1 MVGFFKNHPQKR
13 GFFTKKRKTI
23 AFRSKISVHRGGL
36 LMNHPILI
44 ENQKKRLDKPLWHLI
59 CFSMFSFWQ
68 MGFIYYF
75 LEPSSAID
83 GKIPLPINIDY
94 GTLLTAACYVL
105 SILTMIFL
113 PNIIVWTQR
122 IATGVALLSATGFF
136 LPLPE
141 DVLRFNIY
149 LQIFCCCL
157 MIGFET
163 FLIVNRFTEKSSIK
177 YLTFG
182 YGIAVFLIAL
192 VQNEIVSIPFSIFR
206 YAMIAALALLFIFF
220 LRIPAGKEHL
230 PRFVKK
236 SDGLIPPKKM
246 MWGTYLLMFIIAL
259 MGVAG
264 PAIAGKAEHGVS
276 IMYLVVAL
284 SCFTMYLLH
293 KKANVHPFRLMPV
306 FVGLG
311 GLGFLLMLIATYVPA
326 LAYVA
331 CGLIGFGMA
340 ACMLAPLHGVPIM
353 KSYPSK
359 YIPCAIIGLA
369 LSAVLVHAV
378 IAEIFLGAPIAL
390 YVFYAVIIGVLIFVY
405 TQVEP
410 FLLFALRRR
419 IPDSETVSVCEEIVE
434 VEEAPAKPEETADPL
449 SVLAKREREV
459 AELICLGYSNGDI
472 AKMLFLSEHTVKDYT
487 KKIYPKMGVHSRM
500 ELAALVNKYQSTSQR

>member
-1 MVGFFKNHPQKR
+1 
-13 GFFTKKRKTI
+13 
-23 AFRSKISVHRGGL
+23 
-36 LMNHPILI
+36 MNNPILI
-44 ENQKKRLDKPLWHLI
+44 ENQKKRIEIPLWRLV

-68 MGFIYYF
+68 MGFIFYF
-75 LEPSSAID
+75 LEPSSAMD
-83 GKIPLPINIDY
+83 GKIPIDINIDY
-94 GTLLTAACYVL
+94 GTTLTAICYIL

-113 PNIIVWTQR
+113 PKIIVYTQR
-122 IATGVALLSATGFF
+122 IATGVALLSAVAFF

-141 DVLRFNIY
+141 DALRFNIY

-163 FLIVNRFTEKSSIK
+163 FLVVNCFSEKSSVK

-192 VQNEIVSIPFSIFR
+192 VQNEVISIPFSTFR
-206 YAMIAALALLFIFF
+206 YGMVAALVLLFVFF
-220 LRIPAGKEHL
+220 LRMPTGKEHL

-236 SDGLIPPKKM
+236 SDGIPAPKKL

-264 PAIAGKAEHGVS
+264 PAVVGKAEHGVS

-293 KKANVHPFRLMPV
+293 KKANIHPFRMMPV
-306 FVGLG
+306 LVGLG
-311 GLGFLLMLIATYVPA
+311 GLGFILMIATSYVPS

-331 CGLIGFGMA
+331 CALIGFGMA
-340 ACMLAPLHGVPIM
+340 ACMLAPLYGVPIM

-378 IAEIFLGAPIAL
+378 IAEIFLGAPTAL
-390 YVFYAVIIGVLIFVY
+390 YIFYAVIMGVLVFVY
-405 TQVEP
+405 MQVEP
-410 FLLFALRRR
+410 FLMFALRRR
-419 IPDSETVSVCEEIVE
+419 IADDTVHAAEEETETVSAVKTEVKTESSVALADEEKN
-434 VEEAPAKPEETADPL
+434 P
-449 SVLAKREREV
+449 LAKLSPKKREV
-459 AELICLGYSNGDI
+459 AELICLGYTNKDI
-472 AKMLFLSEHTVKDYT
+472 AKALVISEHTVKDYV
-487 KKIYPKMGVHSRM
+487 KDIYIALEVHSRL
-500 ELAALVNKYQSTSQR
+500 ELAALVNNYRLANMK

>member
-1 MVGFFKNHPQKR
+1 
-13 GFFTKKRKTI
+13 
-23 AFRSKISVHRGGL
+23 
-36 LMNHPILI
+36 MNNPILI
-44 ENQKKRLDKPLWHLI
+44 ENQKKRIEIPLWRLV

-75 LEPSSAID
+75 LEPSSAMD
-83 GKIPLPINIDY
+83 GKIPIDINIDY
-94 GTLLTAACYVL
+94 GTTLTAICYIL

-113 PNIIVWTQR
+113 PKIIVYTQR
-122 IATGVALLSATGFF
+122 IATGVALLSAIAFF

-141 DVLRFNIY
+141 DALRFNIY

-163 FLIVNRFTEKSSIK
+163 FLVVNCFSEKSSVK

-192 VQNEIVSIPFSIFR
+192 VQNEVISIPFSTFR
-206 YAMIAALALLFIFF
+206 YAMVAALVLLFIFF
-220 LRIPAGKEHL
+220 LRIPAGKERL

-236 SDGLIPPKKM
+236 SDGIPAPKKL

-259 MGVAG
+259 MSVAG
-264 PAIAGKAEHGVS
+264 PAIVGKVEHGVS
-276 IMYLVVAL
+276 IMYLIVAL
-284 SCFTMYLLH
+284 SCFSMYLIH
-293 KKANVHPFRLMPV
+293 KKANIHPFRLMPI

-311 GLGFLLMLIATYVPA
+311 GLGFLLMIATSYVPA

-331 CGLIGFGMA
+331 CALIGFGMA
-340 ACMLAPLHGVPIM
+340 ACMLAPLYGVPIM

-378 IAEIFLGAPIAL
+378 IAEIFLGSPIAL
-390 YVFYAVIIGVLIFVY
+390 YIFYAVVMAALVFVFM
-405 TQVEP
+405 QVEP
-410 FLLFALRRR
+410 FLMFALRRR
-419 IPDSETVSVCEEIVE
+419 IADDTVHAAEEETETVPAVKTEVKTESSV
-434 VEEAPAKPEETADPL
+434 ALADEKKNP
-449 SVLAKREREV
+449 LAKLSPKKREV
-459 AELICLGYSNGDI
+459 AELICLGYTNKDI
-472 AKMLFLSEHTVKDYT
+472 AKTLVISEHTVKDYV
-487 KKIYPKMGVHSRM
+487 KDIYIALEVHSRL
-500 ELAALVNKYQSTSQR
+500 ELAALVNNYRLTNMK

>member
-1 MVGFFKNHPQKR
+1 
-13 GFFTKKRKTI
+13 
-23 AFRSKISVHRGGL
+23 
-36 LMNHPILI
+36 MNHQILI
-44 ENQKKRLDKPLWHLI
+44 ENQKKRRAIPLWMLV

-68 MGFIYYF
+68 MAFIYYF
-75 LEPSSAID
+75 LEPSSALD

-105 SILTMIFL
+105 GILTMIFL
-113 PNIIVWTQR
+113 PRITVWVQR
-122 IATGVALLSATGFF
+122 IATGVSLVSAIGFF

-141 DVLRFNIY
+141 DALRFNIY

-157 MIGFET
+157 MITFET
-163 FLIVNRFTEKSSIK
+163 FLVVTFFSEKSGVK

-192 VQNEIVSIPFSIFR
+192 VQNEIVSIPFSTFR
-206 YAMIAALALLFIFF
+206 YAMVAALVLLFIFF
-220 LRIPAGKEHL
+220 LRIPAGKERL

-236 SDGLIPPKKM
+236 SDGLVAPKKL
-246 MWGTYLLMFIIAL
+246 MWGTYLLVFISAL

-264 PAIAGKAEHGVS
+264 PAIVGKAAHGVS

-284 SCFTMYLLH
+284 SCFTMYWLH
-293 KKANVHPFRLMPV
+293 KKANIHPFRLMPC

-311 GLGFLLMLIATYVPA
+311 GLGFLLMLASSYVPA

-340 ACMLAPLHGVPIM
+340 ACMLAPLYGVPLM

-369 LSAVLVHAV
+369 LSAVLIHAV
-378 IAEIFLGAPIAL
+378 IAEIFLNSPIAL
-390 YVFYAVIIGVLIFVY
+390 YIFYAVIMGMLVFVY

-410 FLLFALRRR
+410 FLMFALRRR
-419 IPDSETVSVCEEIVE
+419 TTD
-434 VEEAPAKPEETADPL
+434 EEAVTAATEDAATVPVGKTEHKTEPAITAEANSADDPL
-449 SVLAKREREV
+449 SKLSPKKREV
-459 AELICLGYSNGDI
+459 AELICMGYTNKDI
-472 AKMLFLSEHTVKDYT
+472 AATLIISEHTVKDYV
-487 KKIYPKMGVHSRM
+487 KDIYYTLDVHSRI
-500 ELAALVNKYQSTSQR
+500 ELAALVNSYRLANKKG

>member
-1 MVGFFKNHPQKR
+1 
-13 GFFTKKRKTI
+13 
-23 AFRSKISVHRGGL
+23 
-36 LMNHPILI
+36 MNNPILI
-44 ENQKKRLDKPLWHLI
+44 ENQKKRIEIPLWRLV

-75 LEPSSAID
+75 LEPSSAMD
-83 GKIPLPINIDY
+83 GKIPIDINIDY
-94 GTLLTAACYVL
+94 GTTLTAICYIL

-113 PNIIVWTQR
+113 PKIIVYTQR
-122 IATGVALLSATGFF
+122 IATGVALLSAIAFF

-141 DVLRFNIY
+141 DALRFNIY

-163 FLIVNRFTEKSSIK
+163 FLVVNCFSEKSSVK

-192 VQNEIVSIPFSIFR
+192 VQNEVISIPFSAFR
-206 YAMIAALALLFIFF
+206 YAMVVALVLLFIFF
-220 LRIPAGKEHL
+220 LRIPTGKEHL

-236 SDGLIPPKKM
+236 SDGIPAPKKL

-264 PAIAGKAEHGVS
+264 PAVVGKAEHGVS

-293 KKANVHPFRLMPV
+293 KKANIHPFRMMPV
-306 FVGLG
+306 LVGLG
-311 GLGFLLMLIATYVPA
+311 GLGFLLMIATSYVPA

-331 CGLIGFGMA
+331 CALIGFGMA
-340 ACMLAPLHGVPIM
+340 ACMLAPLYGVPIM

-378 IAEIFLGAPIAL
+378 IAEIFLGSPIAL
-390 YVFYAVIIGVLIFVY
+390 YIFYAVVMAALVFVFM
-405 TQVEP
+405 QVEP
-410 FLLFALRRR
+410 FLMFALRRR
-419 IPDSETVSVCEEIVE
+419 IADDTVHAAEEETETVPAVKTEVKTESSV
-434 VEEAPAKPEETADPL
+434 ALADEKKNP
-449 SVLAKREREV
+449 LAKLSPKKREV
-459 AELICLGYSNGDI
+459 AELICLGYTNKDI
-472 AKMLFLSEHTVKDYT
+472 AKTLVISEHTVKDYV
-487 KKIYPKMGVHSRM
+487 KDIYIALEVHSRL
-500 ELAALVNKYQSTSQR
+500 ELAALVNNYRLTNMK